1 MKNFVFENPVKIIF
15 GKGMI
20 GNIANEIPKN
30 SKVLITYGG
39 GSIKRNGVYDQVVE
53 ALKGYSVI
61 EFSGIE
67 PNPHYETCM
76 QAVALIKQHDVDF
89 VLAVGGGSVIDATK
103 FIVAAAC
110 YQKGDPWDILK
121 GASVERALPFG
132 TVLTLSATGSE
143 MNNGAVITRAE
154 TQDKLAFASAHTFP
168 QFSVLDPSVTY
179 SLPVKQI
186 GNGVV
191 DSFVHIIEQYLT
203 YYEGDSLLQDLMSE
217 ALLKAL
223 VIDGPKALADTE
235 NYDVRANLMWASTWA
250 LNGWFGEGVPQDW
263 ATHMIGHEI
272 TAFFGL
278 DHAQTLAIV
287 LPGVMTVLK
296 EQKSKK
302 ILRLGREVFGIESES
317 DEVTISKTIEAVEA
331 FFETMGV
338 KTHLSAYGLGDDAI
352 AKVCDRLANR
362 GWKLGEQKNIT
373 SQVVG
378 EILKVRK

>member
-179 SLPVKQI
+179 SLPIKQI

-317 DEVTISKTIEAVEA
+317 DEVTINKTIEAVES

-338 KTHLSAYGLGDDAI
+338 KTHLSDYGLGNDAI